1 MNLKLNLNL
10 KIKNM
15 NIKTS
20 ITNIKNGEEII
31 RGHKLEELIQ
41 ERSFVEVIYL
51 LFQGKLP
58 TEQHAKMLNA
68 ILVAAIDHGPG
79 TVSGMTSRMSASAG
93 NSTHSALAAGVL
105 GFGPRHG
112 IAGEGAMNFFYDNI
126 DESDVAGL
134 VARLKEQKV
143 RLPGYGHKIFT
154 EADPRSEVLF
164 GIAKELGIFGKHCN
178 FALTIK
184 DELNKIASKKLPLN
198 IDGTMAAILC
208 DMGMDARLGQT
219 FFLISRTPGLL
230 AQIHEEQTN
239 DVGSRRLEEDEIE
252 FIG

>member
-1 MNLKLNLNL
+1 MKFQ
-10 KIKNM
+10 
-15 NIKTS
+15 TS
-20 ITNIKNGEEII
+20 ITNIKDGEEII

-51 LFQGKLP
+51 LFQGELP
-58 TEQHAKMLNA
+58 SESHATMLNA
-68 ILVAAIDHGPG
+68 LLVAAIDHGPA
-79 TVSGMTSRMSASAG
+79 VTSAMNARISASAG

-112 IAGEGAMNFFYDNI
+112 IAGEGAMRFF
-126 DESDVAGL
+126 
-134 VARLKEQKV
+134 KEQVTMSNEQPNYDLSSVLQDLKDKGV
-143 RLPGYGHKIFT
+143 RIPGYGHKVFIDT
-154 EADPRSEVLF
+154 DPRSDVLF
-164 GIAKELGIFGKHCN
+164 GIAKEIGIFGQYSE
-178 FALTIK
+178 FALQVK
-184 DELNKIASKKLPLN
+184 EELNKISSKPLPLN

-239 DVGSRRLEEDEIE
+239 DVGSRRLEDSEIE
-252 FIG
+252 FV

>member
-1 MNLKLNLNL
+1 MKF
-10 KIKNM
+10 
-15 NIKTS
+15 KTS
-20 ITNIKNGEEII
+20 ITDVKNGEEIV

-51 LFQGKLP
+51 LFQGTLP
-58 TEQHAKMLNA
+58 SESHAKMLNS

-79 TVSGMTSRMSASAG
+79 TVSGMTSRISASSG

-112 IAGEGAMNFFYDNI
+112 IAGEEAMKFFYENI
-126 DESDVAGL
+126 GESDVAGL
-134 VARLKEQKV
+134 VAKLKEQRV
-143 RLPGYGHKIFT
+143 RIPGYGHKIFT
-154 EADPRSEVLF
+154 DADPRSDVLF
-164 GIAKELGIFGKHCN
+164 GIAKDLGIFGKHCE
-178 FALTIK
+178 FALQVK
-184 DELNKIASKKLPLN
+184 EELNKVSSKKLPLN

-208 DMGMDARLGQT
+208 DMEMDSRLGQS

-239 DVGSRRLEEDEIE
+239 DVGSRRLGEDEIE
-252 FIG
+252 FVG

>member
-1 MNLKLNLNL
+1 MNLKFNL

-51 LFQGKLP
+51 LFQGELP
-58 TEQHAKMLNA
+58 SESHAKMLNA
-68 ILVAAIDHGPG
+68 LLVAAIDHGPG
-79 TVSGMTSRMSASAG
+79 TVSGMTSRISASAG

-112 IAGEGAMNFFYDNI
+112 IAGEAAMRFFYENT
-126 DESDVAGL
+126 DEAHVSELLAGL
-134 VARLKEQKV
+134 KEDGV
-143 RLPGYGHKIFT
+143 RIPGYGHKVFT
-154 EADPRSEVLF
+154 DTDPRSDVLF
-164 GIAKELGIFGKHCN
+164 SIAKEQGIFGKYSE
-178 FALTIK
+178 FALTVK
-184 DELNKIASKKLPLN
+184 DELNKISSKPLPLN

-239 DVGSRRLEEDEIE
+239 DVGSRRLEDDEVE